1 MVFSSKAGL
10 LPVIA
15 ALIVAAVASSC
26 RDMDEPPPPPAHD
39 PNAPLDGGADAAE
52 DGAIT

>member
-1 MVFSSKAGL
+1 MVFSSKAAL

-26 RDMDEPPPPPAHD
+26 RDIDDPPPGHD
-39 PNAPLDGGADAAE
+39 PSAPIDGGADAAE